1 MAYKAGAFCPFL
13 RRPRRKCTRL
23 ESLARKSFSNH
34 VSSIVFR
41 TRFSVAGA
49 PGRGSSVGRMRALLH
64 LLAPTLLFLQG
75 CTDGPEVR
83 KKRATHDPERDLPE
97 KKRKKETNP
106 RPAGTPTTRR
116 SAARRTAPGRGTG
129 RPARRR
135 SATHRRRT
143 AGTSTTATG
152 KKKIDRASSASAPA
166 PRATAT
172 SWWRTGGTRTR
183 LDMCLPIRK
192 LQASSSA
199 QGW

>member
-64 LLAPTLLFLQG
+64 LLAPTLLVLQG

-83 KKRATHDPERDLPE
+83 E
-97 KKRKKETNP
+97 KKGHTRPRKTNP
-106 RPAGTPTTRR
+106 RPARTPTTRR
-116 SAARRTAPGRGTG
+116 SAARRTAPGRAPG

-143 AGTSTTATG
+143 AGMSTTATG
-152 KKKIDRASSASAPA
+152 KKKIDRGSSASAPA

-183 LDMCLPIRK
+183 LDILV
-192 LQASSSA
+192 SSHQKYRCA
-199 QGW
+199 GTKIA